1 MADKTKK
8 QYIRVSIVG
17 YIPAANILNKD
28 SIQKQF
34 KRLNTIEN
42 FAKEQME
49 DVEYKAK
56 QVGRLVYTTDSVAEP
71 KNKTDDA
78 LLETKTHQEPLD
90 PPVSSTDNA
99 DDENKKSATE
109 ENP

>member
-1 MADKTKK
+1 MAPKTKK

-17 YIPAANILNKD
+17 YIPAANILNQD

-42 FAKEQME
+42 FANEQME

-56 QVGRLVYTTDSVAEP
+56 QVGRLVSTDSVAEP

-78 LLETKTHQEPLD
+78 LLETKTPQEPLD
-90 PPVSSTDNA
+90 PLASSTDNT